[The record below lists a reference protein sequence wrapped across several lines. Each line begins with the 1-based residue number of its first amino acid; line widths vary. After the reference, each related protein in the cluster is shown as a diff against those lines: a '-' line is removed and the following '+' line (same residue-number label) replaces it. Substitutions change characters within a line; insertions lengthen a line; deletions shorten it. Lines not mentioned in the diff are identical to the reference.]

1 MLGALSLARSG
12 QCASPEASV
21 FQGTGIVR
29 AIVACVLTGIAVPI
43 GLLVLWAAWSL
54 LSIVFEPPLSK
65 AFRSTISQMKLRVW
79 EVRGPPIA
87 DLVGLPV
94 ERALEVLED
103 NRFACRHDG
112 SALECRRS
120 IGRVVCGELWQVR
133 LEASL
138 ETVTAARATK
148 EVTCI

>member
-29 AIVACVLTGIAVPI
+29 AIVACVLTAIAVPI

-87 DLVGLPV
+87 ALVGLPV

-103 NRFACRHDG
+103 NRFV
-112 SALECRRS
+112 ECRRS